1 MVNGFEWDKWTNP
14 PGFFYNFELT
24 KPVFDLLG
32 VPQNISVSMH
42 RERHGLEQE
51 DMVKLIK
58 YANYVFYGTKD
69 LTFEYA
75 ETSKPKPATW
85 EAFMEELQIT
95 PFSKSVSAK
104 NNATYESGK
113 PRKAK

>member
-1 MVNGFEWDKWTNP
+1 
-14 PGFFYNFELT
+14 
-24 KPVFDLLG
+24 
-32 VPQNISVSMH
+32 MH

-58 YANYVFYGTKD
+58 YANNIFYGTKD

-75 ETSKPKPATW
+75 ETGKPKPATW
-85 EAFMEELQIT
+85 EAFMEELHLT
-95 PFSKSVSAK
+95 PFSKSVSPK